1 MFYRKTNV
9 EKKNSRSN
17 NEYSFVLTAGGERK
31 RERDRERK
39 REKERERRER
49 KRNSARERTCTRA
62 NESDF
67 FFPRAPEPNRVFYFS
82 YRDRPGFE

>member
-31 RERDRERK
+31 RERDRERDT
-39 REKERERRER
+39 REK
-49 KRNSARERTCTRA
+49 KRS
-62 NESDF
+62 
-67 FFPRAPEPNRVFYFS
+67 RV
-82 YRDRPGFE
+82 RHQIVT